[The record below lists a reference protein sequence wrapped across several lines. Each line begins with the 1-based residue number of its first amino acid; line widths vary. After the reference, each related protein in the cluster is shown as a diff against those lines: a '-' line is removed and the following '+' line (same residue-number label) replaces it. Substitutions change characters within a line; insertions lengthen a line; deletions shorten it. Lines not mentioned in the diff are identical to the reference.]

1 MLTHLSKIV
10 LSAAHNQSS
19 YHGRQQGQKDN
30 SGNLTVALRVTEEKD
45 AMRALQPVLL
55 SRASH

>member
-1 MLTHLSKIV
+1 MLIHLSKTV
-10 LSAAHNQSS
+10 LGAACNQSS

-45 AMRALQPVLL
+45 ATRALQPVLL
-55 SRASH
+55 SRASR